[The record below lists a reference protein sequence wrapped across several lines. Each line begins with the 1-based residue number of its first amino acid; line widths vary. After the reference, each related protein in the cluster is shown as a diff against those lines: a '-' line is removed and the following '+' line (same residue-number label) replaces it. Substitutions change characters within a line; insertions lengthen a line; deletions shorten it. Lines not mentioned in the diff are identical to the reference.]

1 LSSVLSLLFDV
12 LEFVVPNALL
22 SLGVHILLELL
33 VSAEW
38 LGSREIIAWIF
49 QIYIRE

>member
-1 LSSVLSLLFDV
+1 LSSILSLLFDV

-22 SLGVHILLELL
+22 AVPDHIALELL
-33 VSAEW
+33 IRAEW
-38 LGSREIIAWIF
+38 LGSREIVAWIF

>member
-1 LSSVLSLLFDV
+1 LSSILSLLFDV

-22 SLGVHILLELL
+22 ALCVHIFLELL
-33 VSAEW
+33 ISAEW
-38 LGSREIIAWIF
+38 LGSGEIIAWIF